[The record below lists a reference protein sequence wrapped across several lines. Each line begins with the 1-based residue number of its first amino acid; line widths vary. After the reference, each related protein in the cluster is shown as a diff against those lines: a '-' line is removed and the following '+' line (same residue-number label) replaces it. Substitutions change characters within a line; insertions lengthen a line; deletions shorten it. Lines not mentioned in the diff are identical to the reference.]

1 MLPFRQRLEQAR
13 EALLRADFLLLGG
26 GAGLSAAAGLDY
38 GGARFDKYFSDYKE
52 RYGISDMYA
61 GMFYPFG
68 SAEERWAHHA
78 RHILVNRFEEPA
90 SPLYRRLFS
99 LFGGREHFVITTN
112 VESQFEKAGFDAAK
126 IFEVQGNY
134 GFLQCAKGC
143 HDRLYADEGL
153 IREMVSETR
162 EFRIPSALIPRCPVC
177 GEEME
182 IHIRKDT
189 RFVENADWHRMR
201 ERYEAF
207 LQRAARGRTVLLELG
222 VGFNTPGIIRFP
234 FEQMTYENENAT
246 LIRCNRD
253 APEGFPETRKR
264 TIAFTENMNE
274 VFPYADTARS

>member
-61 GMFYPFG
+61 GMFYLFG

-153 IREMVSETR
+153 VREMVGKTR

-182 IHIRKDT
+182 IHIRKDA

-274 VFPYADTARS
+274 VFSLC